1 MESKHKKIT
10 KLSILIIIPILL
22 INLFNQMI
30 IKLANRKSVLPTKDG
45 MYYDWRFGKLFYTCE
60 GEGSPILL
68 IHELS
73 SYGSSIEFHE
83 LIHQLSKK
91 HTVYALDL
99 LGCGRSEKPA
109 ITYTAYLYVQMIN
122 DFIKDVIKSTTDVM
136 VSGKS
141 SSIVMMACCTEESY
155 YHNIMLINPENVS
168 KGNRIPNSKHKLL
181 KYLLECHTIGTL
193 IYLMVHT
200 KEGMMYKA
208 RQIFSSRHEHLAHR
222 YAPYFY
228 EAAHLSGSNAK
239 YLHASLKAHY
249 VDTNFIHAI
258 KNVNNSI
265 YMVLSDNEPDYM
277 NTIEQYQVLNPAI
290 EASVIDDSY
299 HFPHLDQP
307 KEILSICDI
316 LF

>member
-1 MESKHKKIT
+1 MESKYKKRT
-10 KLSILIIIPILL
+10 KLSLLIIIPILL
-22 INLFNQMI
+22 INLLNQTI
-30 IKLANRKSVLPTKDG
+30 FKIANRRSVLPTKDG
-45 MYYDWRFGKLFYTCE
+45 LSYDWRFGKIFYTKQ

-73 SYGSSIEFHE
+73 SAGSSIEFSE
-83 LIHQLSKK
+83 LISQLSKK

-99 LGCGRSEKPA
+99 LGCGRSDKPA
-109 ITYTAYLYVQMIN
+109 ITYTAYLYVQLIN

-141 SSIVMMACCTEESY
+141 SNLVMMACCTEETY

-168 KGNRIPNSKHKLL
+168 KGNIVPNSKHKLL
-181 KYLLECHTIGTL
+181 KYLLEFHTIGTL

-200 KEGMMYKA
+200 KESLMSRLNTY
-208 RQIFSSRHEHLAHR
+208 FSPKSEHLTQR
-222 YAPYFY
+222 YLPYFY

-249 VDTNFIHAI
+249 VNTNIIHAI
-258 KNVNNSI
+258 KNINTSI
-265 YMVLSDNEPDYM
+265 YMVLSENEPEQS
-277 NTIEQYQVLNPAI
+277 NTIEQYQVLNPSI
-290 EASVIDDSY
+290 ESFIIHDSY
-299 HFPHLDQP
+299 HFPHIDQP